1 MCGNLGGVPGSS
13 TLASRDKFEWARQA
27 EREGCS

>member
-1 MCGNLGGVPGSS
+1 MFGSLGGVPGSS
-13 TLASRDKFEWARQA
+13 KLASRGKFEWARQA